1 MTGSVRAA
9 SLRGFGDSVH
19 ALGGDP
25 VAKLVRLLKD
35 AARTLGVPDLG
46 LRLAQAQDINVL
58 GLVAVVIQNSPTVGA
73 ANAS

>member
-1 MTGSVRAA
+1 MLPV
-9 SLRGFGDSVH
+9 LDNED
-19 ALGGDP
+19 ALSP

-35 AARTLGVPDLG
+35 AARTLGVLDLG

-73 ANAS
+73 ANAA